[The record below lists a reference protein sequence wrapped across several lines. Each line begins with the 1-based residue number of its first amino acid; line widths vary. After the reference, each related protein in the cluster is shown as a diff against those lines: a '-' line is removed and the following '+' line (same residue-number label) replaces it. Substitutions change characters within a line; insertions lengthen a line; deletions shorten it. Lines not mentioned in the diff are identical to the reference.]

1 MEGFAFFPEDNEPAM
16 ILRPAAGCIA
26 AMLLMAGWPA
36 ATWAQAPAFAWRIEL
51 EAPDDLRPLLEKH
64 MGIYR
69 YLGRPEVDAV
79 MLDRLVGRAAG
90 DARELLA
97 TEGYFAPQ
105 VETRRTEADG
115 ASIVHIRI
123 VPGEVARVA
132 TADIRVSGAITD
144 DSAETARIARLS
156 SNWRLSAGAPFRQSA
171 WEDAKSA
178 LLRELIFDGY
188 PAARIVASEAWVD
201 PQANRVTL
209 SVEVGSG
216 PLFRFGA
223 AEITGLERYPKTI
236 VENLR
241 PFREGDRYTHDAVL
255 RYQAKLQA
263 SGYFESASVTVEVDP
278 ERAGAVPVVVRLV
291 EHPVKKLDLGI
302 GYSTDTGPRGEA
314 AFTHYNTFR
323 PGWQGLA
330 RLRLDAKQQ
339 ALDGELALAP
349 EAGGWRNR
357 LGLEAVRSDIENLV
371 SRRLGLTARRAW
383 RAPEKEHDFALKF
396 QVEEQAVAAGPV
408 DTLKALTLNYSWTRR
423 RVDDL
428 LRPRRGHLL
437 NLQLGGAA
445 EPLLSTRSFVR
456 GYGRAL
462 YVLPFGRDDRLHL
475 RGEFGAVLAG
485 ARDGIPSE
493 FLFRAGGDQSIRGY
507 AYQSLGAAVGAAV
520 VGARYLGVA
529 TAEYQYDFSPRW
541 GGALFVDVGNATD
554 TLSSFRPVYGYGA
567 GVRWITPAGVINF
580 DIARASETGKLR
592 LHFTLGARF

>member
-1 MEGFAFFPEDNEPAM
+1 MF
-16 ILRPAAGCIA
+16 
-26 AMLLMAGWPA
+26 LMGGWLST
-36 ATWAQAPAFAWRIEL
+36 TWAQETGFAWRIEL
-51 EAPDDLRPLLEKH
+51 DAPDEARLLLEKH
-64 MGIYR
+64 MGLYR
-69 YLGRPEVDAV
+69 YRDRPEVDTM
-79 MLDRLVGRAAG
+79 MLDRLVGGAAA

-97 TEGYFAPQ
+97 TEGYFMPQ
-105 VETRRTEADG
+105 VEAQRTEADG
-115 ASIVHIRI
+115 ASIVQIRV

-132 TADIRVSGAITD
+132 AVDIRVSGAITD
-144 DSAETARIARLS
+144 DPAETARIARLS
-156 SNWRLSAGAPFRQSA
+156 GNWRLPAGAPFRQSA
-171 WEDAKSA
+171 WEGAKSA

-188 PAARIVASEAWVD
+188 PAARIVASEALVD
-201 PQANRVTL
+201 PQSNRVTL

-223 AEITGLERYPKTI
+223 AEITGLERYPKAI

-241 PFREGDRYTHDAVL
+241 PFREGDRYTLDAVL
-255 RYQAKLQA
+255 RYQAELQA
-263 SGYFESASVTVEVDP
+263 SGYFQSSSVTVDVGP
-278 ERAGAVPVVVRLV
+278 ARAGAAPVVVRVV
-291 EHPVKKLDLGI
+291 EHPLKKLDLGI
-302 GYSTDTGPRGEA
+302 GYSTDTGPRSEA
-314 AFTHYNTFR
+314 AYTRYNTFR

-339 ALDGELALAP
+339 ALGGELALVP
-349 EAGGWRNR
+349 EASGWRNR
-357 LGLEAVRSDIENLV
+357 LGLEAARSDVENLV
-371 SRRLGLTARRAW
+371 SRKLGLTARRAW
-383 RAPEKEHDFALKF
+383 RTPEKEHDFALKF
-396 QVEEQAVAAGPV
+396 QVEEQAIVAGPV
-408 DTLKALTLNYSWTRR
+408 DTLRALTLNYSWTLR

-428 LRPRRGHLL
+428 LRPKRGYLV

-507 AYQSLGAAVGAAV
+507 AYQSLGATVGAAV
-520 VGARYLGVA
+520 VGVRYLGVA
-529 TAEYQYDFSPRW
+529 TAEYQYDFSPQW
-541 GGALFVDVGNATD
+541 GGALFVDAGNATD

-567 GVRWITPAGVINF
+567 GVRWITPAGVINL
-580 DIARASETGKLR
+580 DVARASETRKLR